1 MKILVTGADGFVGMW
16 LVRELLAAG
25 HRVVGAIRLGAAP
38 PRGLTDNE
46 RTRVDWVDFD
56 LMSAES
62 VATLGRVQVDAVA
75 HLAAVA
81 SGAEARRDPG
91 HAWTVNAAGTARLV
105 EAFGAGG
112 AARGLP
118 RFLLVSTGE
127 VYGPSG
133 EQPHRESDPLSPRS
147 PYAASKAGAELAVAD
162 TARRSGMPAIVA
174 RPFPHTG
181 PGQSDRFVIP
191 ALVQRLLVA
200 RRIKAP
206 AINTG
211 NLEPVRDLL
220 DVRDVV
226 VAYRMLLEQGAPG
239 RTYNVASGVGH
250 SLRDV
255 AWQLMEVVGY
265 RTVLETDPSLARA
278 GDLPRLVGDATV
290 LRSDTGWSP
299 RYSFQQTLKDL
310 VDAQAD

>member
-1 MKILVTGADGFVGMW
+1 MKVLVTGADGFVGMW
-16 LVRELLAAG
+16 LVRELLGAG

-38 PRGLTDNE
+38 PRGLTAAE
-46 RTRVDWVDFD
+46 RTRVDWHDFD
-56 LMSAES
+56 LLSAES
-62 VATLGRVQVDAVA
+62 VAALGRVQVDAVV

-81 SGAEARRDPG
+81 SGSEARRDPG

-105 EAFGAGG
+105 EVLGTATGG
-112 AARGLP
+112 GGPP
-118 RFLLVSTGE
+118 RFLFVSTGE
-127 VYGPSG
+127 VYGSSG
-133 EQPHRESDPLSPRS
+133 ERPHREQDPIAPCS
-147 PYAASKAGAELAVAD
+147 PYAASKAGAELAVRDA
-162 TARRSGMPAIVA
+162 ARRLGMDAIVA

-181 PGQSDRFVIP
+181 PGQSDRYVIP
-191 ALVQRLLVA
+191 ALARRLLVA

-226 VAYRMLLEQGAPG
+226 VAYRLLLEQGTPG
-239 RTYNVASGVGH
+239 AAYNVASGTGH

-255 AWQLMEVVGY
+255 AWQLMEVLGY
-265 RTVLETDPSLARA
+265 RAVLEADPNLARA
-278 GDLPRLVGDATV
+278 GDLPRLVGDSAV
-290 LRSDTGWSP
+290 LAQATGWSP